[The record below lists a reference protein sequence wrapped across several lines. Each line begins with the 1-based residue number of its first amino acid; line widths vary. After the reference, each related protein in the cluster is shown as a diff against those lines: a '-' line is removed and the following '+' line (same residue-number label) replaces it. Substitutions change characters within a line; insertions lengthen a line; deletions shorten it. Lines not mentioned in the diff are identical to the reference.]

1 MILLKVF
8 INRFMSYKGYF
19 KPKYPKKY
27 KGNPTNI
34 IYRSLYELKLMSYLD
49 KNSNVLEWASEEFFI
64 PYKSPIDGKVH
75 RYFPDFW
82 IKKVN
87 KEGLT
92 EVIVIEVKP
101 QKQTVPPTPQKNITK
116 RYLYEVH
123 TWGVNQAKWEAANK
137 YCANKSWKFLIATEK
152 ELGIIV

>member
-1 MILLKVF
+1 
-8 INRFMSYKGYF
+8 MSYKGYF
-19 KPKYPKKY
+19 KPKHPKKY

-64 PYKSPIDGKVH
+64 PYVSPIDGKVH

-82 IKKVN
+82 IKKIN
-87 KEGLT
+87 KEGLVET
-92 EVIVIEVKP
+92 VVIEVKP
-101 QKQTVPPTPQKNITK
+101 QKQTIPPTPQKTITK
-116 RYLYEVH
+116 QYLYEVQ

-137 YCANKSWKFLIATEK
+137 YCSSKNWKFVIATEK
-152 ELGIIV
+152 ELGIMV